1 MLNEKFLID
10 FNLPEAETRWEI
22 VNDGVMGG
30 ISRSSIIITSD
41 KTAVFQ
47 GYLSLENY
55 GGFASVRTLPGD
67 FNLDG
72 YHGVM
77 LSVRGDGKRYRLRLR
92 TDDRYDGIAYQAVF
106 TTEPEK
112 WIVVQLPFK
121 TFIPVFRGRIVT
133 DAPPLKPENIRRI
146 GFMIADKQTGKFRL
160 EIKWV
165 KAFSDLSP

>member
-1 MLNEKFLID
+1 MLNDKFLID
-10 FNLPEAETRWEI
+10 FTLPEEEARWEI

-30 ISRSSIIITSD
+30 ISQSSMVITSD
-41 KTAVFQ
+41 RTAVFQ
-47 GYLSLENY
+47 GDLSLENY

-72 YHGVM
+72 YHGFM
-77 LSVRGDGKRYRLRLR
+77 LSARGDGKRYRLRVR

-112 WIVVQLPFK
+112 WIVVRLPFK
-121 TFIPVFRGRIVT
+121 TFIPIFRGKIVP

-146 GFMIADKQTGKFRL
+146 GFMIADKQEGKFRL
-160 EIKWV
+160 EIEWV
-165 KAFSDLSP
+165 KAFSEA